1 MPIRKLLNKL
11 RREVKGES
19 LMMAALLVT
28 GVAIAASVVTFPWIM
43 SMIGSQSQQ
52 AQMQVRIEMVK
63 WDVDS
68 GIVTVTV
75 RNTGSVTATIE
86 SIGIRENLAGAP
98 WYTDETADAVKS
110 IDVGGTRDLVWD
122 ETGASATGLLDDG
135 KSYVIRVTCTTG
147 LYYESQVLVH
157 YDATTWKNW

>member
-1 MPIRKLLNKL
+1 MSSIAATLLFI
-11 RREVKGES
+11 
-19 LMMAALLVT
+19 A
-28 GVAIAASVVTFPWIM
+28 VAVAASVITYSWVM

-110 IDVGGTRDLVWD
+110 IDVGGTRDHVWD
-122 ETGASATGLLDDG
+122 ETGA
-135 KSYVIRVTCTTG
+135 
-147 LYYESQVLVH
+147 
-157 YDATTWKNW
+157 

>member
-86 SIGIRENLAGAP
+86 SIGIRENLIGEK
-98 WYTDETADAVKS
+98 WYMDETADAVES
-110 IDVGGTRDLVWD
+110 IDVGDTRDLVWD
-122 ETGASATGLLDDG
+122 ETGASATGLLDHG

-157 YDATTWKNW
+157 YVASTWKSW